1 MKQRIIVGGWSR
13 HLATYG
19 DTRDPDDIIPK
30 YWGAG
35 AHKDDILCMAYQE
48 PNTLASASYDGDLII
63 WNLDVERSACRLN
76 AKKANQSSHSV
87 GEKGASSS
95 SLTSTRSRDDRRRKH
110 DRRKDSNSSTK
121 DENAIEKV

>member
-13 HLATYG
+13 HLSTYG
-19 DTRDPDDIIPK
+19 DTRDPDDVIPK

-76 AKKANQSSHSV
+76 AKKANQTHNARPDSCS
-87 GEKGASSS
+87 
-95 SLTSTRSRDDRRRKH
+95 STRTKEDDGGQKQDRK
-110 DRRKDSNSSTK
+110 KDSCSK
-121 DENAIEKV
+121 DENAIEKVEYSS